1 MGDDAPSSDAD
12 AGPAPALAPLVRLLA
27 VQDHDTALD
36 QLRHRLTTIPERAE
50 LADRERALAQLEA
63 SRSEI
68 GARRHELGR
77 TQQRFEDEIDSL
89 GARIADTERSLY
101 SGAVSAARELQA
113 LQESVASA
121 KRHQSDLED
130 QLLEVLEAID
140 PVDDEQ
146 RTADAAA
153 AEAEAE
159 VARLRDLVTAAEAD
173 VRERLDRELAARE
186 AATAGVPADL
196 LATYERLRTQ
206 LGGVGAARLEGNR
219 CLGCHLTLPATEID
233 AIRHLP
239 PDAVVRHEECGRILV
254 RTA

>member
-1 MGDDAPSSDAD
+1 MGEDPAPGATDAPIA
-12 AGPAPALAPLVRLLA
+12 AEPPLLRLLA
-27 VQDHDTALD
+27 VQDHDTAID
-36 QLRHRLTTIPERAE
+36 QLRHRLRTLPERAALTE
-50 LADRERALAQLEA
+50 REQALAGLEA
-63 SRSEI
+63 GRAEI

-113 LQESVASA
+113 LQESVAAA

-140 PVDDEQ
+140 PVDEEQ
-146 RTADAAA
+146 RAAEAAA
-153 AEAEAE
+153 AEVEAE
-159 VARLRDLVTAAEAD
+159 VARRRDAVAVAEGD
-173 VRERLDRELAARE
+173 VRQRLEQEAAAR
-186 AATAGVPADL
+186 AAAAAGVPADL
-196 LATYERLRTQ
+196 LATYERLRSS

-219 CLGCHLTLPATEID
+219 CLGCHLTLPATEVD

-239 PDAVVRHEECGRILV
+239 LDAVVRHEECGRILV